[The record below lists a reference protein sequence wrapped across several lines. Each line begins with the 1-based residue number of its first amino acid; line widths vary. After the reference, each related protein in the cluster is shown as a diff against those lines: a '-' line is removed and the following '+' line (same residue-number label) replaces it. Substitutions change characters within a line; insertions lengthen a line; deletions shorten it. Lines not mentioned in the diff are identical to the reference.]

1 MIALSDATLS
11 HLPASVAVP
20 HYDRRAL
27 RVGIVH
33 VGVGNFH
40 RTHQALYVDD
50 YLHHLGNDAWGICGV
65 GLTDGS
71 AARDKAA
78 AYKAQD
84 GLYTVTEF
92 SPDGEGRTR
101 VIGAM
106 IAYLHAPADP
116 GAVLTRLAHPDT
128 RIVTLT
134 ITEGGYNLDERTGK
148 FLLDTPDVAHD
159 LAGGIPRSIFGFL
172 VAGLDRRRAAGRPGF
187 TVASC
192 DNLRGNGDTTRKA
205 VAAFAR
211 ARDPALADWIEREV
225 DFPNSMVDRIA
236 PQVPAVERA
245 RLNAGS
251 GVDDLVPAK
260 AESFNQWVVEDRF
273 RQGRPPLE
281 TVGVAFRDDVAAY
294 VAVKGRMINACHMLL
309 AYPSVLMGKRLV
321 HEGMR
326 DPRIVALLTAFL
338 DRDVIPYVEPPPGLD
353 LGSYKAMIIARFS
366 NPAIGDQ
373 LLRVAGDG
381 AAKLPIFHGRTIAAL
396 MAAGADLRREA
407 FLLACYGR
415 YLRGYDDTG
424 AAFAVFEP
432 GLTADDWAA
441 ARAEPAGVLRSAPF
455 AGLGLA
461 GHPAFRPAFDRTA
474 ADIARDGVSAT
485 LDALLH

>member
-1 MIALSDATLS
+1 MIALSDATLP

-20 HYDRRAL
+20 RYDRRAL
-27 RVGIVH
+27 RAGIVH
-33 VGVGNFH
+33 IGVGNFH

-50 YLHHLGNDAWGICGV
+50 CLHRPGSDAWGICGV
-65 GLTDGS
+65 GLTDGP
-71 AARDKAA
+71 AGRGKAA

-92 SPDGEGRTR
+92 SPDGERRTR

-106 IAYLHAPADP
+106 VAYLHGPADP
-116 GAVLTRLAHPDT
+116 EAVLARLAHRDT

-134 ITEGGYNLDERTGK
+134 ITEGGYNLDERTGE
-148 FLLDTPDVAHD
+148 FLLGTPDVAHD
-159 LAGGIPRSIFGFL
+159 LAGGPPRSTFGFL
-172 VAGLDRRRAAGRPGF
+172 VAGLERRRAAGLPGF

-192 DNLRGNGDTTRKA
+192 DNLRGNGDATRKA
-205 VAAFAR
+205 VTSFAR

-236 PQVPAVERA
+236 PQVPAAERA

-309 AYPSVLMGKRLV
+309 AYPFLLMGERLV
-321 HEGMR
+321 HEAMR
-326 DPRIVALLTAFL
+326 DPRMIELLTAFL
-338 DRDVIPYVEPPPGLD
+338 DRDVIPYVEPPPGVD
-353 LGSYKAMIIARFS
+353 LRSYQAMIVARFS

-381 AAKLPIFHGRTIAAL
+381 AAKLPIFHGKTIATL
-396 MAAGADLRREA
+396 LAAGADLRREA
-407 FLLACYGR
+407 FLLACYAR
-415 YLRGYDDTG
+415 YLAGRDDTG

-432 GLTADDWAA
+432 GLAAEDWAA
-441 ARAEPAGVLRSAPF
+441 AAAEPAAVLRSAPF

-461 GHPAFRPAFDRTA
+461 DHPAFRPAFDRAA
-474 ADIARDGVSAT
+474 ADIARRGVSAT
-485 LDALLH
+485 LDALLR